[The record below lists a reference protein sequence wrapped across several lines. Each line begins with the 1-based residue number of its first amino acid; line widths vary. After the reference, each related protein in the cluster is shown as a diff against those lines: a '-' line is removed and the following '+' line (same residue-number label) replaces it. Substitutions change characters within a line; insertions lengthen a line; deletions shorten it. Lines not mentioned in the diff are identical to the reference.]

1 MLTSQS
7 NNGEAC
13 TCVVTEY
20 HYHNRDTLDIRV
32 NLFSIEE
39 LQDQLGRLLQVYR
52 TFELHLDEI
61 TDAAER
67 QDMEA
72 NAKVAKDTFQAM
84 FRGRLTDEA
93 FLIRESYGDVL
104 DRLTR
109 WAADAM
115 PSPLRTWTGLSP
127 QVCSNILMALS
138 SEPASRDS
146 PATWPYIRSI
156 K

>member
-1 MLTSQS
+1 M
-7 NNGEAC
+7 
-13 TCVVTEY
+13 TEY

-32 NLFSIEE
+32 NLFSMEE

-52 TFELHLDEI
+52 TFELHQDEI

-72 NAKVAKDTFQAM
+72 NAKVARDTFQAM
-84 FRGRLTDEA
+84 FRGRLVDEA
-93 FLIRESYGDVL
+93 FLIRENYEDVL
-104 DRLTR
+104 NRLTG
-109 WAADAM
+109 WAADAR
-115 PSPLRTWTGLSP
+115 PSPLMTLHTGLST
-127 QVCSNILMALS
+127 QACSNTLMELS

>member
-1 MLTSQS
+1 M
-7 NNGEAC
+7 
-13 TCVVTEY
+13 TEY
-20 HYHNRDTLDIRV
+20 RYHNLDTLDIRV
-32 NLFSIEE
+32 NLFSTEE
-39 LQDQLGRLLQVYR
+39 LRDQLGRLLQVYR
-52 TFELHLDEI
+52 TFELHQDEI

-72 NAKVAKDTFQAM
+72 NAKVAKDTFRAM

-93 FLIRESYGDVL
+93 FLIRETYEDVL
-104 DRLTR
+104 ERLTS
-109 WAADAM
+109 WASDAR
-115 PSPLRTWTGLSP
+115 PPLRTWTGLSP
-127 QVCSNILMALS
+127 QACSDVLMELS